1 MKANVGD
8 KIYFPTDKRPFRVR
22 CRNERFIILTK
33 PLNLYH
39 TVLYTVVDL
48 KNKWRG
54 PDNMI
59 FCNGYETD
67 EDCNERLIELQEGII
82 EVSTR
87 RGIPLDIDIE

>member
-8 KIYFPTDKRPFRVR
+8 KIYFPTDKRPFKVR

-39 TVLYTVVDL
+39 TVLYTIVDL

-67 EDCNERLIELQEGII
+67 KDCNERLIELQEGII

-87 RGIPLDIDIE
+87 RGIPLDIEIE